1 MKKRRRNAEH
11 MPAAAKTLAQEG
23 VLVFTQSNLWDLVAA
38 VKLVYTPKRIAEHG
52 ARSAVNE
59 LLWQMNREVN
69 DQLRHH
75 LIDEVA
81 RWARE
86 EHYFTFADVYANFTK
101 E

>member
-1 MKKRRRNAEH
+1 MKKRRRNAEY
-11 MPAAAKTLAQEG
+11 MPTAAKTLAQEG
-23 VLVFTQSNLWDLVAA
+23 VLMLTQSNLWDLVAA

-59 LLWQMNREVN
+59 LLWQMNREVT

-86 EHYFTFADVYANFTK
+86 GHYFTFTNEYY
-101 E
+101 